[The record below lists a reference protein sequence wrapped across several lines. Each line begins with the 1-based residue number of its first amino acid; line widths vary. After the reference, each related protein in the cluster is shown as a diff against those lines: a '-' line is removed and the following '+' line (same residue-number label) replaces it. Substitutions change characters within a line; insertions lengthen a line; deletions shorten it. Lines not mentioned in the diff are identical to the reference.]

1 VKVALVLAV
10 AALAAASPI
19 AAQPGAP
26 PPLPVEDEQ
35 PTPAPAPSPA
45 GAPTPVPSEA
55 GAPIDDSAPTPA
67 ADSADEAAPPP
78 ATVTSVTPPA
88 HWTEWTVRGRLIDD
102 RATIEAVLETEM
114 VTHRALT
121 ESAQADL
128 AAACERYGYEL
139 VGFATEPLPGGGVRA
154 VLHIEPIP
162 IVRRVTVRI
171 PTSLWPSKIPENFVA
186 ASMDEEIRRRMR
198 LREGSALPWAEGA
211 RQAALDEEAQRISEY
226 LRDEGFF
233 DATVRLGV
241 ALDGGYGALLD
252 LRVNLGTPYHLGR
265 VRIENERDLAIDG
278 ATLRDLLRRRTLCE
292 QVLRGWCFDAWRTR
306 FTRSEHQAALQA
318 ITQLFR
324 NRGYPAVKVTSNFD
338 PATSFDRRRHA
349 VDVTLTVDQRRYID
363 VVFEGNSK
371 DSISDETLRKRL
383 TFSEAASA
391 DEYEVQASAAAIQA
405 YYQGRGNFDAIVTW
419 SRESF
424 RTFDR
429 IIYRIDEGPRRRT
442 SPPTFVVITQPGD
455 GQALSDAQLA
465 DAIGAGKYQDSWFRS
480 AVRPSS
486 ASLAEDSERLRRAF
500 RERGFPDAQVD
511 VRMAPSP
518 AELDSSAAAG
528 AMLAADRNRGA
539 LHIRYVIHQGER
551 TVLDQVRVTFDGPHR
566 QRCATILG
574 QIGAAIGVDDLASRA
589 IPSDPC
595 TAAGVSVPV
604 LNERLESAAVK
615 LKDWYWGQGR
625 PRAEIGLKVEPGPA
639 RPNLAV
645 ADFRVR
651 EQGEVRIGKVLVR
664 GNFRTRSWVIENQL
678 DFVEGQPLTRETYE
692 TGPRNLRTTGLF
704 NSVNVD
710 LVNFDDTSDGKVNV
724 VVRVE
729 ERYTGKGWLQL
740 EGGWSSD
747 KDFFASAQGIFPN
760 LCLAFWRSDG
770 CGTGTRFT
778 LGGTYGGELKS
789 VEGTLRF
796 PRWIPDRFIGVGF
809 DTDLSGLYRI
819 QDTERFGELTTI
831 GASIAFSRTWQRLA
845 SEDHPARSIS
855 WTVLRYDY
863 RRRNRDDDALRAAG
877 PDLAD
882 SRVPVTT
889 TTGSV
894 GTELLIDQRT
904 DRTGNLSP
912 LAPEKGFQ
920 LQLGVSYADPNLVWG
935 AGDATFVKAY
945 GAGQLYWR
953 LSDRVLLRLDGRYD
967 QGFVIGDDELL
978 PEVERFFAG
987 GDTTVRGY
995 EEDRLATEIIEAGV
1009 PPLGGASQ
1017 LRVLP
1022 AGGNI
1027 RALTSIDAQIRL
1039 TTLPGTSLP
1048 LASGLFVDAGIVRNV
1063 WRPFDVDAIRPA
1075 VGVSLFRIVTPV
1087 GSFALDYAV
1096 PIFPQLGDDPLG
1108 RLHISVALRN

>member
-1 VKVALVLAV
+1 VKLVLVLAA
-10 AALAAASPI
+10 AALAVASPI
-19 AAQPGAP
+19 AAQPAP
-26 PPLPVEDEQ
+26 PAPSAEPAPVPVPEATGEEEPEADAPVTGE
-35 PTPAPAPSPA
+35 PAEAAPAAPAPVA
-45 GAPTPVPSEA
+45 
-55 GAPIDDSAPTPA
+55 
-67 ADSADEAAPPP
+67 
-78 ATVTSVTPPA
+78 SVTPPA
-88 HWTEWTVRGRLIDD
+88 HWTEWTVTGRLIDD
-102 RATIEAVLETEM
+102 RETIEAVLETEM

-121 ESAQADL
+121 ESAQADI

-139 VGFATEPLPGGGVRA
+139 VGFATESLGGGGVRA

-171 PTSLWPSKIPENFVA
+171 PTSLHPKKIPENFIA
-186 ASMDEEIRRRMR
+186 ATMDEEIRRRMR
-198 LREGSALPWAEGA
+198 LREGTALPWAEGA
-211 RQAALDEEAQRISEY
+211 RQGALDEEAQRISEY

-241 ALDGGYGALLD
+241 TLDGGYGALLE

-278 ATLRDLLRRRTLCE
+278 ATLRDMLRRRTLCE
-292 QVLRGWCFDAWRTR
+292 QVLRGGCPDAWRTR
-306 FTRSEHQAALQA
+306 FTRSEHQAALQS
-318 ITQLFR
+318 ITKLFR
-324 NRGYPAVKVTSNFD
+324 NRGYPAVKVTTNFD
-338 PATSFDRRRHA
+338 PATSFDRLRRA

-363 VVFEGNSK
+363 VVFEGNDK
-371 DSISDETLRKRL
+371 DAVGDETLRKRL

-405 YYQGRGNFDAIVTW
+405 HYQSRGNFDAIVTW
-419 SRESF
+419 SKESF
-424 RTFDR
+424 RAFDR

-442 SPPTFVVITQPGD
+442 SPPAFVVITQAGD
-455 GQALSDAQLA
+455 DQALSDAQLA
-465 DAIGAGKYQDSWFRS
+465 STIGAGKYQDSWFRS

-486 ASLAEDSERLRRAF
+486 ATLAEDSERLRRAF
-500 RERGFPDAQVD
+500 RERGYPDAQVD
-511 VRMAPSP
+511 VRVAPSP
-518 AELDSSAAAG
+518 RELDSSAAAG
-528 AMLAADRNRGA
+528 AMLAADRNRGD
-539 LHIRYVIHQGER
+539 LHIRYVVRQGQR
-551 TVLDQVRVTFDGPHR
+551 TVLDQVRITFVGPHR
-566 QRCATILG
+566 QTCAAVFG
-574 QIGAAIGVDDLASRA
+574 VIGSSIGVDNLASRA
-589 IPSDPC
+589 LASDPC
-595 TAAGVSVPV
+595 IAGGVSIPA
-604 LNERLESAAVK
+604 LSERLEAGSVK
-615 LKDWYWGQGR
+615 LKDWYWDQGR
-625 PRAEIGLKVEPGPA
+625 PRAEIGLKLEPGPA
-639 RPNLAV
+639 QPNLAV
-645 ADFRVR
+645 AEIRIR

-664 GNFRTRSWVIENQL
+664 GNFRTRSWVIQNQL
-678 DFVEGQPLTRETYE
+678 DFEEGQPLTRTTYE

-710 LVNFDDTSDGKVNV
+710 LVDFEDTADGKVNV
-724 VVRVE
+724 VVHVE

-747 KDFFASAQGIFPN
+747 KDYFASAQGTFPN

-789 VEGTLRF
+789 LEGTLRF

-819 QDTERFGELTTI
+819 QDTERFGELSTI
-831 GASIAFSRTWQRLA
+831 GASLAFSRSWQRLA
-845 SEDHPARSIS
+845 SERRPARSIS

-863 RRRNRDDDALRAAG
+863 RRRNRDDDALRPAG
-877 PDLAD
+877 PDIAD

-889 TTGSV
+889 TTGAV

-912 LAPEKGFQ
+912 LTPEKGFQ
-920 LQLGVSYADPNLVWG
+920 LQLGISYADPNLVWG
-935 AGDATFVKAY
+935 AGDATFIKAY
-945 GAGQLYWR
+945 GSGQLYWR
-953 LSDRVLLRLDGRYD
+953 LSQRVLLRFDGRYD
-967 QGFVIGDDELL
+967 QGFVFGDAELL

-1009 PPLGGASQ
+1009 PPLGTASQ

-1027 RALTSIDAQIRL
+1027 RALGSIDAQIRL
-1039 TTLPGTSLP
+1039 ATLPGTSLP
-1048 LASGLFVDAGIVRNV
+1048 LASGLFVDAGVVRNV
-1063 WRPFDVDAIRPA
+1063 WLPFDTDAIRPS
-1075 VGVSLFRIVTPV
+1075 VGVSLFRVVTPV

-1096 PIFPQLGDDPLG
+1096 PIFPQQGDDPLG